1 MLVSLND
8 NKRRVSSQLCYL
20 WNTLLGFFVSCLHLA
35 EDQSADFGEI
45 TEVHVVLFVHSVL
58 ALKVLLSFAALTT
71 ATAIRAAKAV
81 ESRLSKRFKLKSV
94 RESERKSQNDVEV
107 SDAVQME
114 ILPHTSST
122 PETDSKPTS
131 ILVFADSI
139 QSRDNRGASDTN
151 SAGIVNTDTRGAA
164 ALQLFL
170 LTYISPVE
178 ICLRMLTCYSLD
190 SL

>member
-1 MLVSLND
+1 M
-8 NKRRVSSQLCYL
+8 
-20 WNTLLGFFVSCLHLA
+20 SCLHLA
-35 EDQSADFGEI
+35 EDQSADFGKI
-45 TEVHVVLFVHSVL
+45 TEVHVVLFVNCVL
-58 ALKVLLSFAALTT
+58 ALKAFLSLAAMTT

-81 ESRLSKRFKLKSV
+81 ESRLSKRFKRKSV
-94 RESERKSQNDVEV
+94 RESERKSENDAES
-107 SDAVQME
+107 SDVVQME
-114 ILPHTSST
+114 TLPHTSST

-139 QSRDNRGASDTN
+139 QSRDNRGASDSN
-151 SAGIVNTDTRGAA
+151 SASIPNTDTRGAA